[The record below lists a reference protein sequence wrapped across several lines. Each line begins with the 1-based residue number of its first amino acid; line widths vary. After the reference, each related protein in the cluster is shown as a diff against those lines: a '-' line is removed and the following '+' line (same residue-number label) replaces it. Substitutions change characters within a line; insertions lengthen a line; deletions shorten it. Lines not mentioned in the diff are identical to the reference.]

1 MRFLPADSPA
11 VKGDVFLVNS
21 GNRSNIPLEKIDFSP
36 RLGFAYSIN
45 SKMVVRSGYGIF
57 WIPNYV
63 SFSLNPLNDMV
74 NAGATT
80 YTGTV
85 DGTHPVN
92 TISLPFPVGISA
104 PPGRSLGVEGTQ
116 QFLTQVV
123 QSITEANPS
132 DHPAGYVQQWNLDV
146 ERDLPAGFFVS
157 AAYVGSKGTHL
168 AQYSQQINQIS
179 DTLLAQAAAQVNPSL
194 ANPRQNVALVQPTPN
209 PFFVNGQALALT
221 GPTTTVGQLLRPYPQ
236 YAGVQLAGQGSY
248 DSIYHSFQLTVQKR
262 FAGAGSLSVAYTNA
276 KLISDTDTLTA
287 WLETGVGGIQD
298 NNNLRGERSL
308 SSQDVPQRLVISYVL
323 DLPVGK
329 GKKYLAGAG
338 GTMDKIVGGW
348 GIDGVTIFQR
358 GFPLVFT
365 NGQVNGTTLFG
376 GGSRP
381 SLVPG
386 CDPSA
391 SASTTSRLA
400 NSNEP
405 NVSRWF
411 NTACFAAPADFTFG
425 NVQRVDPR
433 LRADGIDNF
442 DFAVFKRTR
451 FATNERFGLEFRTE
465 FFNIFNRTQ
474 FAPPNTICCT
484 ANNQNFGVVTAT
496 APGTNPRLVQ
506 FALKFLF

>member
-1 MRFLPADSPA
+1 

-92 TISLPFPVGISA
+92 TISLPFPAGISA

-381 SLVPG
+381 NLVPG

-391 SASTTSRLA
+391 SASATSRLA

-451 FATNERFGLEFRTE
+451 FATSERFGLEFRTE

-484 ANNQNFGVVTAT
+484 ANNQNFGVVSAT